1 MENNTEQIKREPKP
15 KFTVS
20 PKKVIII
27 LVVLVLVAIAIN
39 GLLKKDDNKEKGKWV
54 CEKGEWI
61 MKGETKEPKP
71 EKACEPEVPQEQAS
85 NERVKPEEEMIK
97 ADSQKV
103 AEGINIRVELPH
115 VNETITSP
123 LKLKG
128 EAKGWYAEATFPVK
142 LIDANG
148 NTLGEGTVEAKGD
161 WQVDEYVSFEGEIS
175 FDTKGAKSGDLI
187 FQKSNPSGAPENAGT
202 FSFPVFFE

>member
-1 MENNTEQIKREPKP
+1 MDNNMEQIKREPKP
-15 KFTVS
+15 KFAVN
-20 PKKVIII
+20 PKKIII
-27 LVVLVLVAIAIN
+27 IVVALILIAIAIN
-39 GLLKKDDNKEKGKWV
+39 ALLKKGDDKKKGEWV

-61 MKGETKEPKP
+61 MQGETKDPKP
-71 EKACEPEVPQEQAS
+71 ETACESAPQEQAVE
-85 NERVKPEEEMIK
+85 ERVKPEEEMIK

-148 NTLGEGTVEAKGD
+148 NTLGEGTVEAQGD
-161 WQVDEYVSFEGEIS
+161 WQVDEYVSFEGEIA
-175 FDTKGAKSGDLI
+175 FDAKGAKSGDLI

>member
-1 MENNTEQIKREPKP
+1 MENNTEQIKKEPKP

-20 PKKVIII
+20 PKKIII
-27 LVVLVLVAIAIN
+27 IIVALILIAIAIN
-39 GLLKKDDNKEKGKWV
+39 ALFKKGDDKEEGKWV

-61 MKGETKEPKP
+61 MKGKTKEAKP
-71 EKACEPEVPQEQAS
+71 EKACEPEAPQEQAS
-85 NERVKPEEEMIK
+85 TERVKPEEEMIK

-142 LIDANG
+142 LIDAGG
-148 NTLGEGTVEAKGD
+148 NTLGEGTAKAEGD
-161 WQVDEYVSFEGEIS
+161 WQVDNYVPFTAEIE
-175 FDTKGAKSGDLI
+175 FNANGAKAGDLI